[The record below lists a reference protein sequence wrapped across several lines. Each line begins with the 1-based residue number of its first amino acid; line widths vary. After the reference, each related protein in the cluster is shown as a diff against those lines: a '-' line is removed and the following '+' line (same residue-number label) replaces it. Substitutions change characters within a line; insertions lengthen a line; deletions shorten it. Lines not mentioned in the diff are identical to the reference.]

1 MHSLVGAMGA
11 CTQRPPDLSLMTVMR
26 VLVETLLNPSAC
38 SCSNSHI
45 LPFTASV
52 RMVRRLRNGP
62 SGKGNP
68 VKLK

>member
-45 LPFTASV
+45 LPFTACF
-52 RMVRRLRNGP
+52 VRRH
-62 SGKGNP
+62 
-68 VKLK
+68 